1 MSVMSAP
8 VVNTAITSWW
18 YGQGRA
24 VDVARR
30 LETLH
35 ALTPAPG
42 PVGAVTVSRGH
53 LSVAFQKP
61 LASPLPTPWQP
72 AGGEARLD
80 WGDVDSGSPPDPDH
94 PVYLVALGV
103 QDDSDALVVL
113 NLGAFSRIRIGG
125 DPDVARRLVTR
136 WVFELIA
143 THPATTVGITDDI
156 WPGPTT
162 HWVRTVSAG
171 TVPDVDVLICG
182 PDVSY
187 ADRAQI
193 VTSASSRILIDLGA
207 DAAVTTTWVVNCG
220 ADHRGE
226 LSNGR
231 STISATLI
239 IPSGDVID
247 MCRELLTKPPSAPAA
262 ALPDPAPV
270 NDVDHADHGY
280 DQDDEDP
287 IGADEAFADDGPPPQ
302 WSALSSMSPAPPLTD
317 DPLIDPRPHEPPGV
331 FPEPGLVEEP
341 NTVTA
346 EAVDDAVIDTDG
358 AADIDDCSPPGPG
371 DVDAQPSAAP
381 TADLPAEQP
390 RAPTPGTPVAG
401 SSPRVAVIWNRIL
414 GPVTLCPPHGTAE
427 HPREVRLRELTVY
440 LQDQGPVSAEDI
452 KKDVCR
458 GSSQTVTGQLSIL
471 RTRLGPI
478 RADGPSA
485 FPHADR
491 EGFYH
496 LLKEVRSDWME
507 FDRLVDLIPA
517 RSETEH
523 LVAAMELVTGP
534 PLGGVGDN
542 AWIWASSLRD
552 QLRSRVPDAAA
563 ELAQR
568 FYQARNH
575 SAALEVAS
583 KGLWYD
589 PLRQDLLA
597 VALRSAGDSGNH
609 VRFRELRAHY
619 LAKVPA
625 ADRDPVVH
633 ELIGRAE

>member
-1 MSVMSAP
+1 MAVMSAP
-8 VVNTAITSWW
+8 VVNTAVTSWW

-24 VDVARR
+24 VEVARR

-35 ALTPAPG
+35 ELTPAPG

-80 WGDVDSGSPPDPDH
+80 WGDVDSGSPPDPHH
-94 PVYLVALGV
+94 PVYLVVLGV
-103 QDDSDALVVL
+103 QEDTDALVVL
-113 NLGAFSRIRIGG
+113 NLGAFSRIRICG
-125 DPDVARRLVTR
+125 DPDIARRLVTR

-162 HWVRTVSAG
+162 HWVRSVTAG
-171 TVPDVDVLICG
+171 KVPDVDVLICG

-193 VTSASSRILIDLGA
+193 VSSASSRILIDLGA

-220 ADHRGE
+220 ADQRGE

-231 STISATLI
+231 STVSATLI
-239 IPSGDVID
+239 IPNGDVID
-247 MCRELLTKPPSAPAA
+247 MCRELLTKPSPTPVAA
-262 ALPDPAPV
+262 FTKPTPV
-270 NDVDHADHGY
+270 DDVDLGY
-280 DQDDEDP
+280 DKDDDP
-287 IGADEAFADDGPPPQ
+287 VDTDDPVDGEAADNGPPPQ
-302 WSALSSMSPAPPLTD
+302 WSALASMSPPPSD
-317 DPLIDPRPHEPPGV
+317 DLHIDTRSLEPPSV
-331 FPEPGLVEEP
+331 F
-341 NTVTA
+341 TA
-346 EAVDDAVIDTDG
+346 EASAVDDTVIEAGGEAAV
-358 AADIDDCSPPGPG
+358 DDSAVEAGPG
-371 DVDAQPSAAP
+371 DIDRASSVPAAP
-381 TADLPAEQP
+381 DLPAEQP
-390 RAPTPGTPVAG
+390 PAASNPGRSAAG

-414 GPVTLCPPHGTAE
+414 GPVTLCPPHSPGE
-427 HPREVRLRELTVY
+427 LPREARLRELTVY
-440 LQDQGPVSAEDI
+440 LQDQGSVKIGDI
-452 KKDVCR
+452 VDDVCGGAAETR
-458 GSSQTVTGQLSIL
+458 TVTQQLSML
-471 RTRLGPI
+471 RRRLGPI
-478 RADGPSA
+478 HPGGSDA
-485 FPHADR
+485 FPRADR
-491 EGFYH
+491 EGYYH

-534 PLGGVGDN
+534 PLGGIGDHD
-542 AWIWASSLRD
+542 WIWAASLRD
-552 QLRSRVPDAAA
+552 QLRSRVPEAAA

-568 FYQARNH
+568 FYQARNY

-589 PLRQDLLA
+589 ALRQDLLA
-597 VALRSAGDSGNH
+597 VALRSAGESGNH

-619 LAKVPA
+619 LAKVPVC
-625 ADRDPVVH
+625 DRDPVVH